1 MAQSREYAFHPAA
14 RGPRAEIGHMRDYWA
29 GPSRRTAWGWNVAV
43 RGAETCALH
52 QGRAQGQRQRE
63 IRVFPGRDLFV
74 SIRSLQK
81 KYGFSKKQFFLSGM
95 YNIKTPRANV
105 GP

>member
-1 MAQSREYAFHPAA
+1 MPSIPRRAGLAQRLDTV
-14 RGPRAEIGHMRDYWA
+14 RDYRA
-29 GPSRRTAWGWNVAV
+29 DSSRRTARGWNVAV

-63 IRVFPGRDLFV
+63 IGVFPGRDLFV

-81 KYGFSKKQFFLSGM
+81 KYGFSKKQFFLSEM
-95 YNIKTPRANV
+95 YNIKTPSENV